1 MCRESEVEEFIE
13 ASNTIENWLD
23 YIANSFIDKRLS
35 NGFTE
40 ELNNKIEVIKRV
52 WFGYKNFE
60 FFRLRI
66 LYILKS
72 KNSKK
77 APSSKNKK

>member
-1 MCRESEVEEFIE
+1 MCKENEIGEIIE
-13 ASNTIENWLD
+13 ASNTN

>member
-1 MCRESEVEEFIE
+1 MCRESEIGEFIE
-13 ASNTIENWLD
+13 VSNTN

-40 ELNNKIEVIKRV
+40 KLNNKIEVIKRV
-52 WFGYKNFE
+52 GFGYKNFE
-60 FFRLRI
+60 FFKLII

-72 KNSKK
+72 KESKK